1 MAKYPRMVN
10 RLFWYENE
18 DGSGMVR
25 NKRGEDHHLDRTL
38 FQFWK
43 RMDGKHDPYTVMP
56 ELEKEDV
63 VLLLYMLENGG
74 LLRRRGLWRRWAAS
88 T

>member
-1 MAKYPRMVN
+1 MVN
-10 RLFWYENE
+10 QLFWYENE

-43 RMDGKHDPYTVMP
+43 RMDGKHDPCSLAPEADAAEVTVM
-56 ELEKEDV
+56 LS
-63 VLLLYMLENGG
+63 MLEEHG
-74 LLRRRGLWRRWAAS
+74 LLRRRGLWRRWLAS